1 MFIDSILEQMITTL
15 YASTN
20 TLEILGE
27 GIRILPYN
35 IGGIMTKKCY
45 KCKKIKKTTEFY
57 KKSSNTADKLSGRC
71 KKCDNVLKATW
82 RNNNSEKV
90 KAYEKER
97 YRSSGK
103 RAIDLERNR
112 QYRLEMSDSYMR
124 ELITKKSD
132 LNPEDLSDEF
142 IEMCRL
148 NLKLKRALKLTPKL
162 KSPT

>member
-1 MFIDSILEQMITTL
+1 ML

-20 TLEILGE
+20 NTLGILGE
-27 GIRILPYN
+27 GIRILPFN
-35 IGGIMTKKCY
+35 IGGIMIKKCY

-57 KKSSNTADKLSGRC
+57 KKSSNTTDKLSGRC
-71 KKCDNVLKATW
+71 KKCDNALKATW
-82 RNNNSEKV
+82 RKNNLKKV
-90 KAYEKER
+90 KAYEKKR

-124 ELITKKSD
+124 ELITKKSN
-132 LNPEDLSDEF
+132 LNPEDVTDEL

-148 NLKLKRALKLTPKL
+148 NLKLKRALGLTPKL